1 MLLLLLL
8 LLLLRVRPVSPRR
21 ASVSINDLRLRYGEL
36 AVGVG
41 RAARAERC
49 PSSTVVGGL
58 SVCPPLLH
66 RRGCRTT
73 TRSSTRILTTY

>member
-41 RAARAERC
+41 RAALL
-49 PSSTVVGGL
+49 G
-58 SVCPPLLH
+58 PLLPELAPH
-66 RRGCRTT
+66 LG
-73 TRSSTRILTTY
+73 